1 MSSSNKNKYIFY
13 LSYTLYIQI
22 LIQVS
27 KESQILVLISSNIKT
42 NLKLD
47 MKEINMFLTDKKVI
61 KTKDSPQVSLL
72 EITSSFTETAYNL
85 NMAMLRL
92 EHSAIISRDKKLLLE
107 GETAWYKQSWDNLV
121 AFFKNT
127 KKWANEKIK
136 QVNLAFMTREKW
148 VALNKGKIN
157 QAKSIKDFKGKMVF
171 DLSSAKNEAFENS
184 FKNFVKALS
193 NKKASEINVNELS
206 KEFSYESLLEIMKL
220 TNSNEKVLLSSSVI
234 NKAEEICNM
243 SPSFLKSE
251 FAKIISFLDSSFKS
265 ASEKAK
271 GEYKK
276 DPKSNLA
283 KEELEKASKSI
294 RAIVR
299 ILDVLVQIVSK
310 RYSLAFGILK
320 TAVSFVP
327 SVKNESTMVE
337 EDGDEEAEEVVEPV
351 VPAVVEP
358 VVEPVVPAVVEPVVE
373 PVVPAV
379 VEPVVEPV
387 VPAVVEPVV
396 EPVVPAVSDET
407 SVEDEDDMFSL
418 DDTELFGEETELAT
432 VELDN
437 KDDAKEIMPE
447 PSKEKEV
454 SVVEK
459 QPEIISADLDN
470 KDDAKEIMPEISK
483 EQPASSQ
490 VELVQKDETKPKE
503 VVLNAKDETK
513 TKNDENKDFVTESVL
528 SKFMF

>member
-1 MSSSNKNKYIFY
+1 
-13 LSYTLYIQI
+13 
-22 LIQVS
+22 
-27 KESQILVLISSNIKT
+27 
-42 NLKLD
+42 
-47 MKEINMFLTDKKVI
+47 MFLTDKKVI

-358 VVEPVVPAVVEPVVE
+358 VVEPVVPAV
-373 PVVPAV
+373 
-379 VEPVVEPV
+379 
-387 VPAVVEPVV
+387 
-396 EPVVPAVSDET
+396 SDET